1 MHRIRSIRRL
11 ALCAAV
17 TGAVIGAV
25 PAMASAAASQC
36 TYDPA
41 THIAKVVVDG
51 SGSDPLVIG
60 NAQFITVSPSQLC
73 VSPTFEFATVTNTDR
88 IEVNATITHPGDG
101 VRLDMEGG
109 PFAPGVQPE
118 ADGHPEIEI
127 PVRAPAG
134 SPPARLDVFGSS
146 KADVFRV
153 GGSGLI
159 NLNNDDDTDLT
170 YNRTLDQVSLDG
182 RDGTDFLSGI
192 GYGPFGATTV
202 PLFAYG
208 GDKDDTIFG
217 GLRGDVLG
225 GGPGNDTLRS
235 QGDPSNGGEEI
246 DGGADFDNAIVDSVD
261 RVFSVESQ
269 VAVGRLK
276 LAPRAVRARA
286 GKVTPLNLS
295 WTHPTAW
302 RQLRTVQLQLYR
314 GGEQVGTID
323 ARPRG
328 ERLRAKGA
336 VQLARG
342 SRVTHHGKTVG
353 VHLAIRLARSLAG
366 EELRVAVHA
375 TDRHGHT
382 QIEPAAGV
390 INVAK

>member
-1 MHRIRSIRRL
+1 MHRIRSLRRL
-11 ALCAAV
+11 VLGAAIA
-17 TGAVIGAV
+17 GAAIGAV

-36 TYDPA
+36 TYDPVTHVA
-41 THIAKVVVDG
+41 TVVADG
-51 SGSDPLVIG
+51 SGTDPLVIG
-60 NAQFITVSPSQLC
+60 SGGFITVSPTQLC
-73 VSPTFEFATVTNTDR
+73 ISPTFQFATVTNTDR

-127 PVRAPAG
+127 AVRAPAG
-134 SPPARLDVFGSS
+134 SPPARLEVFGSS
-146 KADVFRV
+146 QADVFRV
-153 GGSGLI
+153 GGSGRI
-159 NLNNDDDTDLT
+159 NLNNDDDTDLA
-170 YNRTLDQVSLDG
+170 YNRTLEKVSLAG

-202 PLFAYG
+202 PLFIAG

-217 GLRGDVLG
+217 GQRADVLG
-225 GGPGNDTLRS
+225 GGPGADTLRS
-235 QGDPSNGGEEI
+235 QGDPSSGGEEV

-269 VAVGRLK
+269 VAVGRLT

-286 GKVTPLNLS
+286 GKVTRLNLS
-295 WTHPTAW
+295 WTHPKAW

-314 GGEQVGTID
+314 GGEQLGMIN
-323 ARPRG
+323 ASPRG
-328 ERLRAKGA
+328 ERLSAAGA
-336 VQLARG
+336 VKLARG
-342 SRVTHHGKTVG
+342 SSVTHHGKTVG
-353 VHLAIRLARSLAG
+353 VHLALRLARSLAG
-366 EELRVAVHA
+366 EELRVAVQA
-375 TDRHGHT
+375 SDRHGHT